1 MHLYVIEH
9 RYCLNFAIS
18 GIHTDGGNVEVAQII
33 LQEHFIL
40 LYLYFYYI
48 PFFCAL

>member
-9 RYCLNFAIS
+9 RYSLNFAIS
-18 GIHTDGGNVEVAQII
+18 GIHTDGGNVEVAQI